1 MRCNML
7 IVRTYTNKR
16 NKLALRLHSV
26 EVIHNNKVLS
36 FYPKLCDKG
45 LKELLKHYNHSL
57 VRHVVVANS
66 NELNIKDT
74 VIVDN

>member
-1 MRCNML
+1 ML

-45 LKELLKHYNHSL
+45 LKELLKHYNHLL
-57 VRHVVVANS
+57 VRHIIVSCS

-74 VIVDN
+74 VIVD

>member
-1 MRCNML
+1 ML

-57 VRHVVVANS
+57 VRHVNVTSS
-66 NELNIKDT
+66 NELNIKDM
-74 VIVDN
+74 VLID

>member
-1 MRCNML
+1 MGCNML

-16 NKLALRLHSV
+16 NKLALQVHSV

-57 VRHVVVANS
+57 IRHVIVS
-66 NELNIKDT
+66 SMNELNIKDC
-74 VIVDN
+74 VIVD

>member
-1 MRCNML
+1 ML

-36 FYPKLCDKG
+36 FYPKLCDNG

-57 VRHVVVANS
+57 IRHVNVTS
-66 NELNIKDT
+66 GNELNIKDM
-74 VIVDN
+74 VLID